1 MGASM
6 LDNHNQEAAVQ
17 ASDATISTAVDNE
30 TVLLDLETDMYY
42 SVNPVG
48 AEIWAHIQ
56 EPTRLRTL
64 REMLTETYDLSTA
77 EAEADL
83 VAFLESL
90 MEAGLI
96 ECRDD

>member
-1 MGASM
+1 M
-6 LDNHNQEAAVQ
+6 LENLDWETTVE
-17 ASDATISTAVDNE
+17 ASDATISTAVDDE
-30 TVLLDLETDMYY
+30 TVLLDLDTDMYY
-42 SVNPVG
+42 SVNSVG
-48 AEIWAHIQ
+48 AEIWADIQ
-56 EPTRLRTL
+56 EPTQLQML

-90 MEAGLI
+90 TEAGLI